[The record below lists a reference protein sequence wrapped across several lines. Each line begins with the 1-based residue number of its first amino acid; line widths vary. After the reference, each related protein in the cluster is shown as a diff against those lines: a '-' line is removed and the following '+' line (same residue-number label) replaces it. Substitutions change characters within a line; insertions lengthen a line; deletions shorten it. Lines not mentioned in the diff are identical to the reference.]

1 MVTTLNTNYDFD
13 MYHKNK
19 LMRFEEK
26 FFFYSRYTRSFFLSK
41 TQPLQHCGEY
51 YYIYMNNFLCLL
63 SPFSIPFIT
72 DISLAILKFPYDFFF
87 GSVDCWC
94 YCYFC
99 NRINHNHITRNRNQA
114 NAITVLLMKMR
125 FIYQSHL
132 YIYFEWLFRTIIII
146 MFICYDFHNF
156 TIMYCY
162 CSNLQR

>member
-1 MVTTLNTNYDFD
+1 MTLICIIKTNWCGS
-13 MYHKNK
+13 KK
-19 LMRFEEK
+19 I
-26 FFFYSRYTRSFFLSK
+26 FYYFRYTRSIFLSK
-41 TQPLQHCGEY
+41 TQSLQHCGKD

-72 DISLAILKFPYDFFF
+72 DISLAILKFSYDYFF

-94 YCYFC
+94 YCNFC
-99 NRINHNHITRNRNQA
+99 NRINHIHITRNRKQA

-132 YIYFEWLFRTIIII
+132 YIYLHWLFRIIIVI

-156 TIMYCY
+156 TIMYIAIVWICNG
-162 CSNLQR
+162 NLTL